1 MLQMT
6 KEQRE
11 QLLKY
16 LMARPYAEVA
26 QIIAMIASLKPVEED
41 EPKKDLS

>member
-1 MLQMT
+1 MFTIT

-26 QIIAMIASLKPVEED
+26 QIIAMIASLKPIEED
-41 EPKKDLS
+41 ESKKDLS

>member
-1 MLQMT
+1 MT

-26 QIIAMIASLKPVEED
+26 QIIAMIASLKPVKKKD
-41 EPKKDLS
+41 DKPKKDLS

>member
-16 LMARPYAEVA
+16 LMARPYEKVA
-26 QIIAMIASLKPVEED
+26 QIIAMIASLKPVEKYES
-41 EPKKDLS
+41 KKDLS

>member
-41 EPKKDLS
+41 ESKKDLS